1 MSSGKSW
8 ADFMRL
14 ADQFKAEPT
23 LANYLV
29 LRRTFG
35 SSGVDSAHLTTDDPI
50 PSIEGELRQLDIDP
64 AIFSDVLDGNDHQI
78 DELCLRLME
87 KLVERDVLEASG
99 KSHVQTTGQAIPDS
113 LIDFLAISMLEAC
126 EAHDLSPPPALV
138 VLFRE
143 RLGGPN
149 PARHKQNMIDQNRK
163 IAIWMAA
170 QILSNG
176 EKTSIRKIAKA
187 MGLEASTVSRWFKKG
202 ELEQEAKRVRGWFKK
217 PSELKQKI
225 TP

>member
-8 ADFMRL
+8 ADFVRQ

-23 LANYLV
+23 LENYLV
-29 LRRTFG
+29 FRRTFG
-35 SSGVDSAHLTTDDPI
+35 SSGVESAHLSTDDPV
-50 PSIEGELRQLDIDP
+50 PSIENELRQHDIDP
-64 AIFSDVLDGNDHQI
+64 AIFSDALDGNDHQI

-87 KLVERDVLEASG
+87 KLVERHALVTSG
-99 KSHVQTTGQAIPDS
+99 KSHVQTTWQAIPDS
-113 LIDFLAISMLEAC
+113 LIDYLAISMLEAC

-138 VLFRE
+138 VLLRD

-149 PARHKQNMIDQNRK
+149 PARRKQNMIDQNRTV
-163 IAIWMAA
+163 AIWMAA

-217 PSELKQKI
+217 PSELKRKI
-225 TP
+225 KP